1 MLTKLD
7 ILTKMIFKMMKRKL
21 RICFHNGNI
30 KYKVSNDV
38 RWEVNKLEAEDEA
51 YKDSRCSWTCI
62 MS

>member
-1 MLTKLD
+1 MLTKLY
-7 ILTKMIFKMMKRKL
+7 ILTKMIIEMIKRKL

-30 KYKVSNDV
+30 RYKVS
-38 RWEVNKLEAEDEA
+38 VNSDSYKLEAEDEA